1 MLEILI
7 RGPSI
12 VEAGPLVVS
21 ELEESNDDRDDDDR
35 SQESWES
42 KGWRRR
48 KTILDKSAESVVEAD
63 VISEI

>member
-42 KGWRRR
+42 KGWRR
-48 KTILDKSAESVVEAD
+48 KTILDKSAESVVETD
-63 VISEI
+63 VISET